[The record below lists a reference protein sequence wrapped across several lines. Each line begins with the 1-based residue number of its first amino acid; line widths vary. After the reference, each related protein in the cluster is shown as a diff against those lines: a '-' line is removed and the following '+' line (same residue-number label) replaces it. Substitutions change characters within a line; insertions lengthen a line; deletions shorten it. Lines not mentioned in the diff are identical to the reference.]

1 MAESQETR
9 VGNPVI
15 GGEAETPTATHETPP
30 PPSESGAA
38 PSEQQTEVFFSRDDR
53 AQEAGVAPTPEPP
66 RRDDEAERGG
76 SSPAEADRIT
86 ADQEDSFAEKP
97 HLYALGAF
105 AGAFVV
111 AQILKRLTEDDD

>member
-15 GGEAETPTATHETPP
+15 GGEGETPTATHQTPE
-30 PPSESGAA
+30 PPSGGVAA
-38 PSEQQTEVFFSRDDR
+38 SEQQTEVFFSRDDQ
-53 AQEAGVAPTPEPP
+53 AQQADAAPTPEPP

-76 SSPAEADRIT
+76 TSPAEADRIT
-86 ADQEDSFAEKP
+86 ADQEDAFAEKP